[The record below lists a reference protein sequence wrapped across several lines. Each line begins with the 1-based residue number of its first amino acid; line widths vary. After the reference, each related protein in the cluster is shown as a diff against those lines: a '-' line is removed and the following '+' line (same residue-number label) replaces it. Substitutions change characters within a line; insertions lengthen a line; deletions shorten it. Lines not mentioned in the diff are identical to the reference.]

1 MNKVEKL
8 SQLVADLNV
17 LNVKFHNLHWNVVG
31 LEFEPIHLLT
41 EASYTD
47 FFNKYD
53 ELAERMKMM
62 NELPPASMKKYLELT
77 KVEELEDKEWS
88 IDETLEKVYEAY
100 EYLKSEFVELRKLAN
115 VDDDFHTVS
124 LTEDYITQFDKQLW
138 FVASMQKK

>member
-1 MNKVEKL
+1 MNRVEKM

-31 LEFEPIHLLT
+31 LNFEPVHLLT

-53 ELAERMKMM
+53 ELAERMKMI

-77 KVEELEDKEWS
+77 NVEELEDKTWS
-88 IDETLEKVYEAY
+88 IPETLEMVLEAY
-100 EYLKSEFVELRKLAN
+100 KYLKSEFAALRKLADA
-115 VDDDFHTVS
+115 DDDFTTMS
-124 LTEDYITQFDKQLW
+124 LCEDYIAEFDKQIW
-138 FVASMQKK
+138 FVDSMTK